1 MKSLS
6 LGMWDSK
13 DFFYTGGET
22 DINKIKDVELQLG
35 YKLPESYVNLLLER
49 NGWSLLKNYYLVPDF
64 DYDYEYFEG
73 IFGVDSTKEYSLCG
87 KFGNEF

>member
-6 LGMWDSK
+6 LGIWNSK
-13 DFFYTGGET
+13 DFFYTGEET
-22 DINKIKDVELQLG
+22 DINKIKDVEFQLG

-64 DYDYEYFEG
+64 NYDYEYFEG
-73 IFGVDSTKEYSLCG
+73 IFGVDSTNKKVTLL
-87 KFGNEF
+87 KF